1 MKYNKSIKKNRLYKK
16 KLSKK
21 KKRTNKKGGSMTYL
35 TKHILVGIDYGG
47 LLHKNNDLDNM
58 EYTSG
63 YLIYNADLGDLDDIK
78 QQFNRIKSFTLQKK
92 VKQILL
98 KIITFNALFVTLLSI
113 ILKNNINSDVIK
125 DIIRQDRI
133 NKIPLALIN
142 YMLKTKKDH
151 NIEKL
156 KDYYE
161 QFLELFSEFN
171 SFIKKP
177 DISKIINFNS
187 FFNKIKDKLLRLNI
201 NFFNIDGD
209 EEKGYLVT
217 SINNPIK
224 VSKIKCSEPLKK
236 KWTVSI
242 CTECSKNKTC
252 KRDYIKKEINEEY
265 INDNNNNN
273 YNSANEGY
281 NSPPKNNNSNQYT
294 QQSVTKKKE
303 FHPIEHEL
311 NLIDLFNKQ
320 SKYDRPNMVAASVY
334 VKNKDMSTYFK
345 KSESLKTHSNDKIV
359 IMPKVENELIDFLN
373 KETDINI
380 NIIKNQLIYLI
391 FQLFEKDFYFTD
403 LKPENLM
410 ITNDIQKLNYELL
423 PHEIKI

>member
-1 MKYNKSIKKNRLYKK
+1 MIYKRSIKKNRLYKK

-21 KKRTNKKGGSMTYL
+21 KKKTNKKGGSMTYS

-78 QQFNRIKSFTLQKK
+78 QQFNRIKNFKLQKQ

-133 NKIPLALIN
+133 NKIPLTLIN

-177 DISKIINFNS
+177 DISKIIKFNS

-209 EEKGYLVT
+209 EEKVYLVT

-224 VSKIKCSEPLKK
+224 VSKIKCSEPVKK

-242 CTECSKNKTC
+242 CTKCSKKKKKCKT
-252 KRDYIKKEINEEY
+252 DYIKKEINEDY
-265 INDNNNNN
+265 INDNNN

-294 QQSVTKKKE
+294 KQFVSKKKK

-311 NLIDLFNKQ
+311 NLIDLFNK
-320 SKYDRPNMVAASVY
+320 SSIHIRPNMVAASVY
-334 VKNKDMSTYFK
+334 VKNKKMQTYFK
-345 KSESLKTHSNDKIV
+345 KSETLRNDSNEEIV
-359 IMPKVENELIDFLN
+359 IMPKVEYELIEFLN
-373 KETDINI
+373 KQPDFNI
-380 NIIKNQLIYLI
+380 NILKNKLINLI
-391 FQLFEKDFYFTD
+391 FDLFNRDFYFTD